1 MAKYLLKLG
10 AKPGFFFYQAMNKK
24 ITCILLLLLFTYQG
38 LMGQTKF
45 SVSGFVKDT
54 QTGEMLIGATVI
66 VKGMSI
72 GTATNSYGYYALSL
86 PKGEYTISFGY
97 LGYLTS
103 ETSIQVSKDSRLD
116 IELAPNAHEIQE
128 VVVSKERGNSNI
140 QRTEMSLVKLDMK
153 NVRQIPALMGEVDVI
168 KAIQLLPGVQSTSEG
183 GSGFSVRGGTSD
195 QNLIILDEATVYN
208 ASHLMGFFSV
218 FNNDAIKDIKL
229 YKGDMPAS
237 FGGRL
242 SSVLDIK
249 MKDGNSKDFNVT
261 GGIGS
266 ISSRITAE
274 GPIVR
279 DKCSFMV
286 SGRRTYVDV
295 FFPLFNNDDLKK
307 STLYFYDL
315 NAKFNLT
322 LNPNNRIF
330 VSGYFGRDMFGRD
343 INGFGFG
350 NQTLT
355 TRWNHIF
362 KYNLFMN
369 TTFIMSNYNYF
380 LESKTNDA
388 NAIRWESNMDELSM
402 KFDFSFAIGPSYQL
416 KFGLSSA
423 YLTFMPGLIKGT
435 NPESFIQRWEIPK
448 QHALEYG
455 IYLSN
460 EFDFGQISIKAGL
473 RLSAFQNIGKGQSLV
488 ISNDYKVTDR
498 ISHPKGEIYNTY
510 INPEPRL
517 GLVYRLSESS
527 SIKASYTHT
536 TQYIQLASNSQGGN
550 PLDVWFPASP
560 NIKPQLAD
568 QWALGYFR
576 NFMSNRIETSAEVYY
591 KNVKNFIDFKDFA
604 NLLLNDELEA
614 DIRQGKAYSYGFE
627 LFTRIDLGKWEGW
640 VSYTYGR
647 TFRKTPGVNMGR
659 VYSATFDK
667 PHNATVVLSYRLN
680 KQITLSANWI
690 YTTGQTYTQPTG
702 RYEIDNTTIPIY
714 SDRNAKRYPSYH
726 RLDLAVSI
734 KTKKSLNRR
743 WKSEWNISIYNLY
756 NRHNAW
762 TINFVQDEK
771 DPTVTYAE
779 KTYLFPLIPSVTYNF
794 KF

>member
-1 MAKYLLKLG
+1 MALYLLKLG
-10 AKPGFFFYQAMNKK
+10 AKPSFFYSMIKK
-24 ITCILLLLLFTYQG
+24 IIGILFITFLCFQG
-38 LMGQTKF
+38 IKGQVKYN
-45 SVSGFVKDT
+45 VSGYVKDS
-54 QTGEMLIGATVI
+54 QTGEVLIGATVI
-66 VKGMSI
+66 VKGINI
-72 GTATNSYGYYALSL
+72 GTATNSYGFFTITV
-86 PKGEYTISFGY
+86 PKGEHTISFGY
-97 LGYLTS
+97 LGYKTQEMTL
-103 ETSIQVSKDSRLD
+103 QVNKDNRID
-116 IELAPNAHEIQE
+116 IEISPNAQEIQE
-128 VVVSKERGNSNI
+128 VVVSREKGNSNI
-140 QRTEMSLVKLDMK
+140 QRAEMSLVKLDMK
-153 NVRQIPALMGEVDVI
+153 SVKQIPALMGEVDVI
-168 KAIQLLPGVQSTSEG
+168 KAIQLLPGVQSTAEG
-183 GSGFSVRGGTSD
+183 GSGFSVRGGASD

-249 MKDGNSKDFNVT
+249 MKEGNSKDFNIT

-266 ISSRITAE
+266 ISSRLTVE
-274 GPIVR
+274 GPILKDR
-279 DKCSFMV
+279 SSFMV

-295 FFPLFNNDDLKK
+295 FFPLFNNDDLKQ

-315 NAKFNLT
+315 NAKLNLT

-330 VSGYFGRDMFGRD
+330 ISGYFGRDMFGRD

-355 TRWNHIF
+355 ARWNHIF
-362 KYNLFMN
+362 KHNLFMN
-369 TTFIMSNYNYF
+369 TTLISSNYTYF
-380 LESKTNDA
+380 LESNTNDA
-388 NAIRWESNMDELSM
+388 NAIRWESNMDEVSA
-402 KFDFSFAIGPSYQL
+402 KIDFNYAIGPKYQL
-416 KFGLSSA
+416 RFGLSSA

-435 NPESFIQRWEIPK
+435 NSQSFIQRWEIPK
-448 QHALEYG
+448 QHTLEHG

-460 EFDFGQISIKAGL
+460 EFDLGRISFKAGL
-473 RLSAFQNIGKGQSLV
+473 RISAFQNIGKGQSLV
-488 ISNDYKVTDR
+488 LSPDYKVTDR

-510 INPEPRL
+510 ISPEPRV
-517 GLVYRLSESS
+517 GLVYRLSDSS
-527 SIKASYTHT
+527 SIKASYSHT
-536 TQYIQLASNSQGGN
+536 TQYVQLASNSQGGN

-560 NIKPQLAD
+560 NIKPQQAD

-576 NFMSNRIETSAEVYY
+576 NFLNNQIEASAEVYY
-591 KNVKNFIDFKDFA
+591 KNVKNFVDFKDFA
-604 NLLLNDELEA
+604 DVLLNDELEA
-614 DIRQGKAYSYGFE
+614 DIRQGKAYSYGLE

-647 TFRKTPGVNMGR
+647 TFRKTQGVNMGR
-659 VYSATFDK
+659 IYSATYDK

-680 KQITLSANWI
+680 RQIILSANWI
-690 YTTGQTYTQPTG
+690 YSTGQTYTQPTG
-702 RYEIDNTTIPIY
+702 RYEIDNITIPIY
-714 SDRNAKRYPSYH
+714 SERNAKRYPDYH
-726 RLDLAVSI
+726 RLDFAVNI

-743 WKSEWNISIYNLY
+743 WKSEWNISVYNLY

-771 DPTVTYAE
+771 NPNITYAE
-779 KTYLFPLIPSVTYNF
+779 KTYLFPIIPSVTYNF